1 MTVLVVPRGAMAA
14 SRLVE
19 LLMILS
25 GLWWVALREASAA
38 LLPVAVGTPRLV
50 ELREAVWVP
59 GLAELREAV
68 RVPGLA

>member
-25 GLWWVALREASAA
+25 GLWGGGTAGSECCPTTSAGGDAEADSGAGA
-38 LLPVAVGTPRLV
+38 G
-50 ELREAVWVP
+50 
-59 GLAELREAV
+59 G
-68 RVPGLA
+68 